1 MATSKQGA
9 TQRKS
14 AADAAATDGGNADTR
29 EYERRLN
36 ALLRQIHD
44 APTFDDV
51 LPQLEAELL
60 SLLRAERLTVYQRG
74 RHNREIVSRYK
85 TGDEIK
91 EIRIPVGPT
100 SVAGYV
106 ALTQEPVRIEDVY
119 DSAELGHINPHLG
132 FDRSVDQRTGFR
144 SRSMVVVPII
154 NGEVLLGVL
163 QVLNRSGGGAFTD
176 TDLER
181 ARDIAR
187 VIAQKYRYDLRGT
200 RGPFDHLV
208 SRRRISRERLDE
220 LQNRAARE
228 GTRTVGLLLEEERL
242 PPEVVGESLE
252 HYYQVPFL
260 AYDPDMEPPAELLNR
275 VKRSYLRNNLMAP
288 VALEGSTV
296 TLVLDNPNDTNRIM
310 ELQQFLGGYNF
321 DIRVGLPDDI
331 LRFLGTQVDSAA
343 GSEHNLEDL
352 VGKLADGEVEEEL
365 DEAGDDALVDENEPT
380 VVQLVNRLIVDAHK
394 LGASDIHV
402 EPSKGTQPAVVRM
415 RVDGVC
421 RTMLRIPASHI
432 QAVLARIKIMSRLDI
447 TERRKPQDGKI
458 SVKLKGRPVEL
469 RVATVPTVNGESA
482 VMRLLASGGALPFA
496 KLNLS
501 ERNHRE
507 TAELISHPHG
517 LFLVVGPTGSG
528 KTTTLHGVLGELN
541 TPDRKIWTAEDPV
554 EITQAGLQQ
563 VQVQPK
569 IGFDF
574 AAAMR
579 AFLRADPDVIL
590 IGEIRDQ
597 ETAESAVEASLT
609 GHMVFS
615 TLHTNSAPE
624 TVTRLLD
631 LGLDPMNFADS
642 LLGVLAQRLMRTL
655 CGECKQ
661 SYTPDAEEWAHLRH
675 AYGEDEFDRLGM
687 SREAATLYGPKGCNK
702 CGNTGYRGRTGI
714 HELLVATPE
723 MHKAIARSAPIH
735 EIRDLAHSEG
745 MHFLMQDGVAK
756 ILQGQSDFAQLRRV
770 TAE

>member
-1 MATSKQGA
+1 MATSKS
-9 TQRKS
+9 S
-14 AADAAATDGGNADTR
+14 AASPTATSDAATANQEPADAR
-29 EYERRLN
+29 EFERRLN
-36 ALLRQIHD
+36 EIFRQIHD
-44 APTFDDV
+44 AASFDEV
-51 LPQLEAELL
+51 LPSLEAEMLA
-60 SLLRAERLTVYQRG
+60 LLRAERMTVYQRG

-85 TGDEIK
+85 TGEEVK
-91 EIRIPVGPT
+91 EIRVPVGPT
-100 SVAGYV
+100 SIAGYV
-106 ALTQEPVRIEDVY
+106 ALTKEPVRIQDVY
-119 DSAELGHINPHLG
+119 DDAELKQISSHLG

-144 SRSMVVVPII
+144 SRSMVVVPIV

-163 QVLNRSGGGAFTD
+163 QILNRTDGGAFNQS
-176 TDLER
+176 DLSR
-181 ARDIAR
+181 AEEIAR
-187 VIAQKYRYDLRGT
+187 IIGQKYRYDFRGT

-208 SRRRISRERLDE
+208 TRGHISRERLEE
-220 LQNRAARE
+220 LQDKGRRE
-228 GTRTVGLLLEEERL
+228 NAKTVQLLLEEAGL

-260 AYDPDMEPPAELLNR
+260 AYDPDTEPPRELIDR
-275 VKRSYLRNNLMAP
+275 FKRSYLRNNLIAP
-288 VALEGSTV
+288 VAVDGNTV
-296 TLVLDNPNDTNRIM
+296 TLLLDNPNDTNRIM
-310 ELQQFLGGYNF
+310 ELQQFLGGFNF

-331 LRFLGTQVDSAA
+331 LRYLGAKVDTAA
-343 GSEHNLEDL
+343 ANEHNLEDL
-352 VGKLADGEVEEEL
+352 VGKLSDGEVEDEL
-365 DEAGDDALVDENEPT
+365 DEAADDAMVDENEPT
-380 VVQLVNRLIVDAHK
+380 VVQLVNRLIVDAYK

-402 EPSKGTQPAVVRM
+402 EPGKGNDSSVVRM

-421 RTMLRIPASHI
+421 RTVLRIPSSHI

-458 SVKLKGRPVEL
+458 SVKLKGQPVEL

-482 VMRLLASGGALPFA
+482 VMRLLASGGALPFD

-501 ERNHRE
+501 ERNYRE

-541 TPDRKIWTAEDPV
+541 TPEKKIWTAEDPV
-554 EITQAGLQQ
+554 EITQPGLQQ

-574 AAAMR
+574 AAALR

-597 ETAESAVEASLT
+597 ETAENAIEASLT

-655 CGECKQ
+655 CGDCKAA
-661 SYTPDAEEWAHLRH
+661 YTPDGDEWAHLRH
-675 AYGEDEFDRLGM
+675 AYGEAEFDQLGFE
-687 SREAATLYGPKGCNK
+687 REATTLYGPKGCNK

-723 MHKAIARSAPIH
+723 MHKAIARSATIQ
-735 EIRDLAHSEG
+735 EIRELAHSEG

-756 ILQGQSDFAQLRRV
+756 ILQGQSDLAQLRRV

>member
-1 MATSKQGA
+1 MATSKQA
-9 TQRKS
+9 T
-14 AADAAATDGGNADTR
+14 AEGGNATRHPEPADNR

-36 ALLRQIHD
+36 AILRQIHD
-44 APTFDDV
+44 AGSFDEV
-51 LPQLEAELL
+51 LPQLEAEMLA
-60 SLLRAERLTVYQRG
+60 LLRAERMTVYQRG

-85 TGDEIK
+85 TGDEIQ

-100 SVAGYV
+100 SIAGHV
-106 ALTQEPVRIEDVY
+106 ALTQEPVRLQDVY
-119 DSAELGHINPHLG
+119 DERELKKVSPHLG
-132 FDRSVDQRTGFR
+132 FDRSVDERTGFR
-144 SRSMVVVPII
+144 SRSMLVVPIM

-163 QVLNRSGGGAFTD
+163 QILNRSDGSAFNQ
-176 TDLER
+176 TDLGR
-181 ARDIAR
+181 AQDIAR
-187 VIAQKYRYDLRGT
+187 IIGQKYRYDFRGT

-208 SRRRISRERLDE
+208 TRRHIGRERLE
-220 LQNRAARE
+220 EIQGKAQRE
-228 GTRTVGLLLEEERL
+228 NARTVQLLLEEAGL

-260 AYDPDMEPPAELLNR
+260 GYDPDVEPPRELLDR
-275 VKRSYLRNNLMAP
+275 FKRSYLRNNLIAP
-288 VALEGSTV
+288 IALEGNTV
-296 TLVLDNPNDTNRIM
+296 TLLLDNPNDTNRIM

-331 LRFLGTQVDSAA
+331 LRYLGAKVDTAA
-343 GSEHNLEDL
+343 GGEHNLEDL
-352 VGKLADGEVEEEL
+352 VGKLGDDDVEDEL
-365 DEAGDDALVDENEPT
+365 DEAADDALVDENEPT
-380 VVQLVNRLIVDAHK
+380 VVQLVNRLIVDANK

-402 EPSKGTQPAVVRM
+402 EPGKGTDPALVRM

-421 RTMLRIPASHI
+421 RTVLRIPASHI

-458 SVKLKGRPVEL
+458 AVKLKGQPVEL

-482 VMRLLASGGALPFA
+482 VMRLLAQGGALPFD

-501 ERNHRE
+501 ARNHRE

-541 TPDRKIWTAEDPV
+541 TVDRKVWTAEDPV
-554 EITQAGLQQ
+554 EITQPGLQQ

-574 AAAMR
+574 AAALR

-655 CGECKQ
+655 CADCKTP
-661 SYTPDAEEWAHLRH
+661 YTPDADEWAHLRH
-675 AYGEDEFDRLGM
+675 AYGEAEFDRLGAE
-687 SREAATLYGPKGCNK
+687 REATTLYGPRGCSK
-702 CGNTGYRGRTGI
+702 CGDTGYRGRTGI

-723 MHKAIARSAPIH
+723 MHKAIARSAGIH
-735 EIRDLAHSEG
+735 EIRELAHSEG
-745 MHFLMQDGVAK
+745 MHYLMQDGVAK
-756 ILQGQSDFAQLRRV
+756 ILQGQSDFTQLRRV